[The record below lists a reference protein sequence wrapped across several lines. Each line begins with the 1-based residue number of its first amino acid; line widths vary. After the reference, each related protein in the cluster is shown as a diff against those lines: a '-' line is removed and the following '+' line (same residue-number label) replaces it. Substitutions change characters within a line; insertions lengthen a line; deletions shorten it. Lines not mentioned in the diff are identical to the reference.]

1 MSQPRLFALL
11 LAFITLVV
19 FLPVGQFSF
28 VNYDDTD
35 YVTENAFV
43 KGGLTAANIHWA
55 FTAFHAGNWHP
66 LSWLSHMIDCSLFGP
81 NAGAHHFMS
90 VLFHAA
96 NVALLFTLLWR
107 WTARLWPS
115 ALVAALFAWHP
126 LHVESVAWISERK
139 DVLTTFFA
147 LLSLLNYTRFVQE
160 KSRRH
165 FWLALLCFALGLL
178 AKPMLVTLPCVLLL
192 LDFWPLKR
200 VENYQLKVA
209 DSRQENFQLSTFN
222 LQLFTEKLPFFALTA
237 VSCIVTFLAQRQGE
251 AVVSLAK
258 VSLSYRLQNA
268 PVAAVTYLEKFFL
281 PTDLCA
287 IYPMPQKIAA
297 LQVFAAV
304 AVLILITVIAWRWRL
319 TEPYFL
325 VGWLWFLGTLV
336 PVIGLVQVGG
346 QALADRYTY
355 IPSIGFF
362 IAFVFLAADFA
373 AKIQT
378 PKFISLGFA
387 GLISLG
393 CIIGT
398 EFQLP
403 YWRDSETLFR
413 RALAVTKDNDI
424 ALVNL
429 GVALDVQGR
438 FEEALAIYQSAA
450 KLESGRHQVHNNLGN
465 ILDKLGRH
473 AESLVEYREALRL
486 RPGDALLQNAV
497 GIELAALG
505 QFEAALT
512 AFAEAMQFDP
522 KLGGPHLETGKTL
535 FKLGR
540 DAEGVTAFRAALRLD
555 PNNYQT
561 LATIARHLAANEN
574 AAARDGQNALAL
586 ALKANELSG
595 RVQPMVFDIL
605 GMTLASNGD
614 FTNAI
619 ICAQNALDLATA
631 NQMKNTDQIS
641 QRLVLYKKQ
650 QPWRESFRATTTPGK
665 N

>member
-1 MSQPRLFALL
+1 MSRPRLFALL

-66 LSWLSHMIDCSLFGP
+66 LAWISHMIDCSLFGP

-126 LHVESVAWISERK
+126 LHVESIAWISERK
-139 DVLTTFFA
+139 DVLSTFFG
-147 LLSLLNYTRFVQE
+147 LLTLLHYTRFVQE
-160 KSRRH
+160 KSQRH
-165 FWLALLCFALGLL
+165 FWLALLCFALGLM

-192 LDFWPLKR
+192 LDVWPFKR
-200 VENYQLKVA
+200 VQSLEYRVQGWGKLVV
-209 DSRQENFQLSTFN
+209 
-222 LQLFTEKLPFFALTA
+222 EKIPFFALTIG
-237 VSCIVTFLAQRQGE
+237 SCILTFLAQKQGE

-258 VSLSYRLQNA
+258 VSLIYRLQNA
-268 PVAAVTYLEKFFL
+268 PVAVVTYLEKFFL

-287 IYPMPQKIAA
+287 IYPMHAKLAP
-297 LQVFAAV
+297 LHVLGAV
-304 AVLILITVIAWRWRL
+304 AVLILITVTAWRWRQDK
-319 TEPYFL
+319 PYLL
-325 VGWLWFLGTLV
+325 VGWLWFIGTLV

-346 QALADRYTY
+346 QAMADRYTY

-362 IAFVFLAADFA
+362 FAVVFLAADFA
-373 AKIQT
+373 AKILT

-387 GLISLG
+387 AVVALG
-393 CIIGT
+393 CIIAT

-438 FEEALAIYQSAA
+438 FDEALVVYQEAA
-450 KLESGRHQVHNNLGN
+450 KLENGRHQVHNNLGN
-465 ILDKLGRH
+465 VLDKLGRH
-473 AESLVEYREALRL
+473 AESLIEYREALRL
-486 RPGDALLQNAV
+486 RPGDALLQNAI
-497 GIELAALG
+497 GIELAAIRK
-505 QFEAALT
+505 FDEALA
-512 AFAEAMQFDP
+512 AFAEAMRLNP
-522 KLGGPHLETGKTL
+522 KLAGPHLETGKTL

-540 DAEGVTAFRAALRLD
+540 DAEGIQSFRLALQLEPD
-555 PNNYQT
+555 NYQT
-561 LATIARHLAANEN
+561 LATIARHLAANRN
-574 AAARDGQNALAL
+574 DAHRDGQTALAL
-586 ALKANELSG
+586 AVKANELSG
-595 RVQPMVFDIL
+595 RIQPMVFDIL
-605 GMTLASNGD
+605 GMALSNTGD
-614 FTNAI
+614 FTNAAV
-619 ICAQNALDLATA
+619 CAQNALDLATA

-641 QRLVLYKKQ
+641 ERLQLYKNH
-650 QPWRESFRATTTPGK
+650 QPWRESFLATNSPTK